1 MLCYMDSKVF
11 QNEYLEI
18 EDDKDILRTQYI
30 LVTTKIRK
38 RNEKNI
44 IVGYRFFY
52 PRNSVFEYT
61 DEGDMKEEY
70 FNQLDD
76 QIPLLSTLILGSI
89 EEKYTI
95 VFLCT
100 KKESKLNYLSWL
112 AEYVETVF
120 RYPMIDYH
128 HYINWGD
135 VMTYDEKQVA
145 KTCKTVLKKS
155 SKINLEK
162 NKRSERGRK
171 TLERQV
177 DSYDKKRLK
186 KELKKRGLY
195 SDKLTKSEMK
205 ELLLINL

>member
-1 MLCYMDSKVF
+1 MICYMNSKVY

-18 EDDKDILRTQYI
+18 EDDKDILKTQYI
-30 LVTTKIRK
+30 LVSTKIKK

-44 IVGYRFFY
+44 ISGYTFFY

-61 DEGDMKEEY
+61 DEADMKEEY
-70 FNQLDD
+70 FNQLDT
-76 QIPLLSTLILGSI
+76 QIPLLATLILGSI
-89 EEKYTI
+89 EERYTI

-100 KKESKLNYLSWL
+100 KSESKLDYLSWL

-120 RYPMIDYH
+120 KYPMINYH

-135 VMTYDEKQVA
+135 VMSYDEKQVA

-162 NKRSERGRK
+162 NKRTKRGRK

-195 SDKLTKSEMK
+195 SDTLTKTEMK